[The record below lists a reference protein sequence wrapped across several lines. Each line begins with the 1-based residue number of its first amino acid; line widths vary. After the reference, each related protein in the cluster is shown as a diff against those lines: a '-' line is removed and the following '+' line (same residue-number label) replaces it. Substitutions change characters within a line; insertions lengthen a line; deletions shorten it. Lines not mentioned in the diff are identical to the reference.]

1 MIDLKDYKNPIT
13 TKENINELHHLLVQT
28 CLDYMKKHNLTDIDE
43 IHFSA
48 DGLSGPSYEAG
59 EWTPN
64 TDSSI
69 DVIGLEDECVTHM
82 NTGKKMYMPVRARI
96 GFQM

>member
-28 CLDYMKKHNLTDIDE
+28 CLDYMRKNNLTDIDE
-43 IHFSA
+43 IRFFA

-69 DVIGLEDECVTHM
+69 EVIGLEDECITNM
-82 NTGKKMYMPVRARI
+82 NTGEKMHMLVRARI